1 MYIFK
6 IEYIEDIFDIAE
18 IIKNNHLKLKQ
29 SKLYKYN
36 KNIFLCLYIDCY
48 NDLNTDDVI
57 YKIGNKHTRCKW
69 TLLND
74 VILQEWGYLIS
85 ENVIENIIAAV

>member
-6 IEYIEDIFDIAE
+6 IEFIEEIFNIAE
-18 IIKNNHLKLKQ
+18 IIKNYSLELKQ

-36 KNIFLCLYIDCY
+36 KNFFLCLYIECY
-48 NDLNTDDVI
+48 NDPNLDNVI
-57 YKIGNKHTRCKW
+57 YKIGCKNTRCKW
-69 TLLND
+69 TILND